1 MPVKLET
8 SIKNIQ
14 LLDNH
19 NNAKLIHEFYLYLR
33 SVNTSESYQNQN
45 IKALINMAKFF
56 GKDLELIQI
65 SKKEE
70 MLSFLD
76 SKIKS
81 KEEDPRRKMD
91 ENLE

>member
-14 LLDNH
+14 SLDNP

-56 GKDLELIQI
+56 GK
-65 SKKEE
+65 
-70 MLSFLD
+70 
-76 SKIKS
+76 
-81 KEEDPRRKMD
+81 
-91 ENLE
+91 NLEFVIIDKDRKNNRLYWH